1 MSLAGKPF
9 ELHLAGPLH
18 PSPAAPLV
26 LYASGDGGW
35 FGAAVDMF
43 RTIAADGY
51 PTVGIS
57 SKAFMKLAHRTPLK
71 PETLT
76 AEYLAILARAREA
89 LGLAADTPVVLTG
102 WSRGASLAVITAAQ
116 PIARPAVRG
125 VVAIGLTHG
134 EDLKVDGEADETD
147 DDPVTAAG
155 ASTDRRDDTL
165 PPVRHDEVDTYA
177 LLRGLAPIR
186 SAVIQ
191 ATHDHYL
198 PAAQARRLFGAETTT
213 RRFFA
218 IEARNHRFSGGKA
231 DFDAALT
238 EALHWAAD

>member
-1 MSLAGKPF
+1 MIASKSATRNGVF
-9 ELHLAGPLH
+9 VGPGAIFTNDRRPRAINPDGTLK
-18 PSPAAPLV
+18 SALTINRWV
-26 LYASGDGGW
+26 DYASGDGGW

-186 SAVIQ
+186 SADRNDMIV
-191 ATHDHYL
+191 TV
-198 PAAQARRLFGAETTT
+198 
-213 RRFFA
+213 A
-218 IEARNHRFSGGKA
+218 ILRDERKSRQYMELCSV
-231 DFDAALT
+231 
-238 EALHWAAD
+238 